1 MKITIHYLLSTFFY
15 AIHSFIQDQVFRAFL
30 FFYCIIMYILN
41 ILSTIKKMT
50 IKKTQ
55 KYLIFENYYRQIVFT
70 KENSYSAMKHQKK
83 KDLLLFTTKLTTT
96 TTKNT

>member
-1 MKITIHYLLSTFFY
+1 
-15 AIHSFIQDQVFRAFL
+15 
-30 FFYCIIMYILN
+30 
-41 ILSTIKKMT
+41 MT

-83 KDLLLFTTKLTTT
+83 KDLLLLTTKLTTT
-96 TTKNT
+96 TTKNAWCY